1 MKKLIYFVVCAIL
14 VLSTLGIS
22 AASAKTETLQTEKI
36 VFSDGSYCVTTI
48 EELSVNENS
57 RAQAT
62 KTGTKTNYYY
72 NANDELQFYVVVRGT
87 FTYNGTTATATDSNY
102 GYSIANT
109 AWSFV
114 SGRSSAAANRAFA
127 SCTFHLSSAGDKTL
141 SVALYCSPTGVLS

>member
-1 MKKLIYFVVCAIL
+1 MKKLLYFVICAIL
-14 VLSTLGIS
+14 VFSTLGIS
-22 AASAKTETLQTEKI
+22 VASAKTATLQTEKV
-36 VFSDGSYCVTTI
+36 VFSDGSYCIAII
-48 EELSVNENS
+48 EETSVNEYA

-87 FTYNGTTATATDSNY
+87 FVYDGTTATATDSHC
-102 GYSIANT
+102 GYSIVNT

-114 SGRSSAAANRAFA
+114 SGRSGHAANSALA
-127 SCTFHLSSAGDKTL
+127 SCTFYETFLGNVTL

>member
-1 MKKLIYFVVCAIL
+1 MRKLLSFVVCAIL
-14 VLSTLGIS
+14 IFSTLGIS

-36 VFSDGSYCVTTI
+36 VFSDGSYCITTI

-87 FTYNGTTATATDSNY
+87 FTYNGTTATATNSNY

-114 SGRSSAAANRAFA
+114 SGRSGYTANSAVAF
-127 SCTFHLSSAGDKTL
+127 CTFHSPAVGDKTL
-141 SVALYCSPTGVLS
+141 SAALYCSPTGVLS